1 MAHKANSDLFCVSPK
16 NMIFYAPYDRVQKRL
31 VTLLNPT
38 GERLLFKVLTNAPWQ
53 YNAIPN
59 CGFIEPYN
67 ISEICISLHH
77 FEFERDKEYSHRV
90 CIQCIRAPLTEYLNN
105 QTILCIFKQVRRS
118 KIHNVRVPIELK
130 PEPICIPQ
138 HELEGIL
145 QNDVQKLIWDLRP
158 INTDYMAQLKE
169 VTMRGHKNRCSWVRM
184 LLGPLIL
191 ISTGLAAGEIE
202 IISKTKYSQK

>member
-1 MAHKANSDLFCVSPK
+1 MAHKSNSDLFCVSPR
-16 NMIFYAPYDRVQKRL
+16 NMIFYSPYDRVQKRL
-31 VTLLNPT
+31 ITLLNPT

-59 CGFIEPYN
+59 CGFIDPYN
-67 ISEICISLHH
+67 ISEVCISLHH

-90 CIQCIRAPLTEYLNN
+90 CIQCILAPQTEYLNN
-105 QTILCIFKQVRRS
+105 QTILCIFKKVRRS
-118 KIHNVRVPIELK
+118 QIHSVRVPIELK

-169 VTMRGHKNRCSWVRM
+169 VTMRGPKKRCSWVRI

-191 ISTGLAAGEIE
+191 ISTGLAAGENE
-202 IISKTKYSQK
+202 K